1 MVLELSVCVC
11 VCARAPARV
20 TRSTADSFIRLSD
33 KIYYYARDDKSD
45 SLLLFVQMRASQAFL
60 ISVQLHLIDESSKE

>member
-11 VCARAPARV
+11 VRARASARV

-45 SLLLFVQMRASQAFL
+45 SLLLFVQMRASLSFL
-60 ISVQLHLIDESSKE
+60 NQCTITSY

>member
-1 MVLELSVCVC
+1 MVLELSVCAC
-11 VCARAPARV
+11 ACARARARSLARV

-45 SLLLFVQMRASQAFL
+45 SSPLLVRLCFPRFL
-60 ISVQLHLIDESSKE
+60 NKCTIKSY